1 MKKNYNY
8 LVSHREVSPTS
19 NQQFSQHSL
28 QKATRFSKWVFSLLL
43 VTIFSL
49 PNSTFGKN
57 STFGEKETAKKAS
70 ATNVVSSKSSAIIT
84 SPPSESSF
92 LVNGYGAELL
102 LTTWYQD
109 ADSDGFGNAA
119 VSIVAATA
127 PAGYVSNS
135 TDCDDS
141 NAAVW
146 RSGYFFVDNDGDG
159 YTTNYVNVCYGASL
173 PAGYSWGTMGPDCD
187 DNDASVFQSAMLF
200 VDNDGD
206 GYTVGAATSMCYG
219 ASVPVGYSASSLGA
233 DCNDSDATVWKTTL
247 AFVDLDGDGFHGEVI
262 PNYCYGATLPQYYT
276 TTTLGFDCDD
286 NDAAINPAAA
296 EVPDNGIDENCNGM
310 EDDFGTGQ
318 TTMIRN
324 NQCGTTLPYIYS
336 AIYANDNIANV
347 TLYTFKVVDP
357 NNMVQII
364 SRTTNNFQIISLAN
378 YAYNTAYSI
387 SVGVHVGGV
396 WQGYGMAC
404 TVTTP
409 SIDRF
414 LTIKECGMTRNIYS
428 PISANVVPGA
438 TGYKFKITNVTNPGG
453 PNGVMEIET
462 TVSWFHL
469 TSLPSYEYGTTYS
482 VQVAVKTSGDY
493 TDYGI
498 ACDISTIPWENLAI
512 GIKQCGLTYTNIYSP
527 INARVIPNVSGYRFR
542 VTNMSTMVSEEIV
555 PANSWINLS
564 QLTMY
569 AANTVYSVEVAV
581 KTSGDFGPYGPACNI
596 TSPAGQSG
604 NRVMAAEDLAIS
616 AYPNPFSE
624 VFSLNVARGTEGLV
638 EVQVYDM
645 VGKLLESKSVYANE
659 ISSLQLGSRF
669 PAGIYNVVITHEQ
682 NVQTLRVI
690 KR

>member
-8 LVSHREVSPTS
+8 LVCDREVSPTI
-19 NQQFSQHSL
+19 NQQFATFHSL

-43 VTIFSL
+43 ITIFSL
-49 PNSTFGKN
+49 PNSTFGNN
-57 STFGEKETAKKAS
+57 STLGEKETAKNAY
-70 ATNVVSSKSSAIIT
+70 ATNVVSSESSAIIT
-84 SPPSESSF
+84 STLSEDSY
-92 LVNGYGAELL
+92 LVNRYGSELL

-119 VSIVAATA
+119 VSIAASTA

-159 YTTNYVNVCYGASL
+159 YTTNYVNV
-173 PAGYSWGTMGPDCD
+173 
-187 DNDASVFQSAMLF
+187 
-200 VDNDGD
+200 
-206 GYTVGAATSMCYG
+206 CYG

-286 NDAAINPAAA
+286 NNAAINPAAA

-310 EDDFGTGQ
+310 EDDYGTGQ

-453 PNGVMEIET
+453 SNGVMEIET

-596 TSPAGQSG
+596 TSPAAQSG
-604 NRVMAAEDLAIS
+604 NRVMAAEALAIS

-624 VFSLNVARGTEGLV
+624 VFSLNIARGTEGLV
-638 EVQVYDM
+638 DVQVYDM